1 MHIDE
6 YHDIVIAGAGP
17 AGISASLF
25 LSQSNVKH
33 LIIDKA
39 VFPRDKI
46 CGDALSGK
54 VFSHL
59 KHVIPEI
66 HQDFD
71 NDPKHYIPS
80 YGVRFVAPNGKN
92 LDVPFSPGLTMADK
106 SPGFI
111 SKRIDFDYYLFE
123 KCKKSE
129 NATVYENC
137 ELVKL
142 LNIDE
147 GLYLTLNKEGKEI
160 TIFTKLLISAE
171 GERSPT
177 SKMVYQ
183 ESSKD
188 RDSFSAGIRA
198 YYSGVTD
205 FQSMNFIE
213 LHFIKDFLPG
223 YFWIFPL
230 PNGQANVGV
239 GMLSKD
245 VSKKKLNLK
254 KMMEQIIEHH
264 PEISKRFTSAKLE
277 SKILGWGLPLGRKQ
291 KDISTDR
298 ILLCGDA
305 ASLIDPFTGEGIGN
319 AALSGRYA
327 AQTAVKAIQNN
338 NFSSDFLKEY
348 DEIVFKK
355 IGGELKLSSTLLS
368 LCRYPKLFNMVV
380 NKANRNKE
388 LSELISCM
396 FADIGLRKKFSNPLF
411 YLKILFS

>member
-1 MHIDE
+1 MQIDE
-6 YHDIVIAGAGP
+6 YFDVVVVGAGP
-17 AGISASLF
+17 AGASASLF
-25 LSQSNVKH
+25 LSQNNVKH
-33 LIIDKA
+33 LLIDKET
-39 VFPRDKI
+39 FPRDKI

-66 HQDFD
+66 HHDFNLD
-71 NDPKHYIPS
+71 NEHYTSS
-80 YGVRFVAPNGKN
+80 YGVRFVAPNGVN

-111 SKRIDFDYYLFE
+111 SKRIYFDQYLFS
-123 KCKKSE
+123 KCKEHSS
-129 NATVYENC
+129 ATIYENT
-137 ELVKL
+137 L
-142 LNIDE
+142 LQKIEKNDE
-147 GLYLTLNKEGKEI
+147 GVYLTVIKNGEEKYI
-160 TIFTKLLISAE
+160 YTKLLISAE

-177 SKMVYQ
+177 ARMVYDTL
-183 ESSKD
+183 E
-188 RDSFSAGIRA
+188 RDYNSFSAGIRA

-205 FQSMNFIE
+205 FHQMNFIE

-245 VSKKKLNLK
+245 VSEKKLNLK
-254 KMMEQIIEHH
+254 KLMEEIIQNH
-264 PEISKRFTSAKLE
+264 PEISKRFINAKLE
-277 SKILGWGLPLGRKQ
+277 SKILGWGLPLGRNK
-291 KDISTDR
+291 KNISTDR
-298 ILLCGDA
+298 IMLCGDA

-319 AALSGRYA
+319 AILSGRYA
-327 AQTAVKAIQNN
+327 AQTAVLSLKHN
-338 NFSSDFLKEY
+338 NFSKTFLSQY
-348 DEIVFKK
+348 DQIVYAK
-355 IGGELKLSSTLLS
+355 IGSELKLSSTLLS
-368 LCRYPKLFNMVV
+368 LCKYPMLFNFVV
-380 NKANRNKE
+380 NKANKNKE

>member
-17 AGISASLF
+17 SGVSASLF
-25 LSQSNVKH
+25 LSQSKVKH
-33 LIIDKA
+33 LVIEKA
-39 VFPRDKI
+39 SFPRDKV

-59 KHVIPEI
+59 KHVIPSI
-66 HQDFD
+66 HDDFTAD
-71 NDPKHYIPS
+71 TNHFIPS

-92 LDVPFSPGLTMADK
+92 LDVPFSPGLTLSDK

-111 SKRIDFDYYLFE
+111 SKRLYFDEYIFQ
-123 KCKKSE
+123 KCVEQPFAQIMQS
-129 NATVYENC
+129 T

-142 LNIDE
+142 LQTEE
-147 GLYLTLNKEGKEI
+147 GLILTIKHDGKES
-160 TIFTKLLISAE
+160 TILTKLLISAE

-177 SKMVYQ
+177 SRMVYQ
-183 ESSKD
+183 TNE
-188 RDSFSAGIRA
+188 RDYDNFSAGIRA
-198 YYSGVTD
+198 YYSGVTE

-230 PNGQANVGV
+230 PNGLANVGV
-239 GMLSKD
+239 GMLSRD

-264 PEISKRFTSAKLE
+264 PIISKRFTHAKLE
-277 SKILGWGLPLGRKQ
+277 GKITGWGLPLGRKQ
-291 KDISTDR
+291 QDISIER

-319 AALSGRYA
+319 AILSGRYA
-327 AQTAVKAIQNN
+327 AQTAVKALQLG
-338 NFSSDFLKEY
+338 NFSAEFLKDY
-348 DEIVFKK
+348 DQTVYKK
-355 IGGELKLSSTLLS
+355 IGSELKLSSTLLS
-368 LCRYPKLFNMVV
+368 LCRYPRLFNFVV
-380 NKANRNKE
+380 NKANRNPE

-411 YLKILFS
+411 YLRILLS